1 MRRNTKKLA
10 IQQRIKQ
17 QISYQLV
24 VDHGATQLL
33 VDVVKKPIKNIN
45 LSVYPPDGRVRIS
58 APWQVDDATIRA
70 FAIAK
75 LEWIRQKQAKILAR
89 PRQAAKQYISGESH
103 YYKGDRYL
111 LNVIDSNLAS
121 KVVIRDRTR
130 LDLYVKKGSDQEQRT
145 KVLTKWYRQQLK
157 AELPDLIAHWQEI
170 IGVQINDWGVKKMKT
185 RWGTCNIRAK
195 RIWLNL
201 ELIKKPPHCLEY
213 VVVHELV
220 HLLERGHGDRFKAYM
235 TQFMPNWRAYKAEL
249 NGYPI

>member
-1 MRRNTKKLA
+1 MRRNTRVTLQQRGNQRQTEYQLA
-10 IQQRIKQ
+10 IA
-17 QISYQLV
+17 
-24 VDHGATQLL
+24 DGATGLTIN
-33 VDVVKKPIKNIN
+33 VVKKPIKNIN
-45 LSVYPPDGRVRIS
+45 LSVHPPDGRVRIS
-58 APWQVDDATIRA
+58 APWQVDDATIRD

-75 LEWIRQKQAKILAR
+75 LEWIQQKQAKILAR
-89 PRQAAKQYISGESH
+89 PCQAVKQYISGESH
-103 YYKGDRYL
+103 HYKGDHYL
-111 LNVIDSNLAS
+111 LNVIDSDLAP
-121 KVVIRDRTR
+121 KVVIRDRTY

-145 KVLTKWYRQQLK
+145 KVLTEWYRQQLK

-220 HLLERGHGDRFKAYM
+220 HLLERGHGDRFQAYM

-249 NGYPI
+249 NSYPI